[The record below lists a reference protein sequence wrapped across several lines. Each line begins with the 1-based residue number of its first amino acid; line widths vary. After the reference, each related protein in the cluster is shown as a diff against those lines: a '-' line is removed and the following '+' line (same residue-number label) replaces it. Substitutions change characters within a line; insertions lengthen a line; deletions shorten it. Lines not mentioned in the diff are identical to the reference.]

1 MYLLKHFEQNDPAL
15 LLKVMRQRTLAS
27 LVSLVSLVD
36 RAQLA
41 THLPAVAG

>member
-15 LLKVMRQRTLAS
+15 LLKVMRQRTL
-27 LVSLVSLVD
+27 VSLVSLVD